1 MTQVTRPE
9 EDDDVPSVKR
19 HDRRARK
26 RLAAVAAVATLA
38 PALAA
43 CGGETGGTVVNLYGG
58 ASAAGFDKII
68 AACNKEAAGKYT
80 IVGNLLPSDADG
92 QRSSSSAGSQR
103 RTPAWTCWAWT

>member
-1 MTQVTRPE
+1 MSPATTR
-9 EDDDVPSVKR
+9 STSAKR
-19 HDRRARK
+19 SA
-26 RLAAVAAVATLA
+26 AAVATLA

-43 CGGETGGTVVNLYGG
+43 CVGETGGTVVNLYGG

-68 AACNKEAAGKYT
+68 AACNRKRRASTPSSAT
-80 IVGNLLPSDADG
+80 RPSDADG